1 MRGSP
6 QDISTREN
14 LRVFRNLRAL
24 AARNP
29 PRKRRTIN
37 PNRSV
42 WSSEDIMAEYSE
54 PVSSV
59 NGDAPEAKSK
69 KPDILYGLRL
79 KEASKSDR
87 TFYKE
92 ESWKGV
98 KTGLS
103 GSEASQ
109 FDEDNAVL
117 GIVVD
122 VDVLDKTGK
131 SGNSLAT
138 WREEP
143 VDFEFSRDAMVLSI
157 HAPRLE
163 IHSKK
168 LIDVMEQLMDYYP
181 DKLRD
186 FQQYES
192 KLNGCYVDI
201 MHFYAE
207 LKAYH
212 NVYLNSIPATDTAL
226 HSSPEWLRT
235 ADIGDCG
242 DNKITDRMAQRL
254 AFGTLNITKP
264 CDAVTAYDIAV
275 LLRSLAPM
283 YRSRAI
289 PTLEN
294 LLLNNDPSIKY
305 ENIWLLYKPGTFVYV
320 MEDGKLLTCVVES
333 AHYLTKW
340 EDDEEGPSLDRTQL
354 YFWYLYSDGI
364 KFMRRAKH
372 ITMTRYDGSRLVR
385 DLEAVP
391 CEFYDRF
398 DSGKRRATL
407 KERGRKYLQL
417 IKEKTAYREYD
428 DGGLSYNG
436 YVIVDAAS
444 YNQHQVDE
452 DQVKKDIVL
461 NWVNTSSLRSYISDS
476 VRTHLA
482 DSGTLITDG
491 EGGTRFHDI
500 TKIDPNDCETHR
512 LIEDIYLLL
521 PSMIGGFFLKSKA
534 WVNLCV
540 DWVSDSPPVPRPN
553 QLDNELVL
561 LDDDDKESLR
571 TVLPKGQKP
580 IGVLSDF
587 IKDKGEGKVFL
598 LHGPPG

>member
-1 MRGSP
+1 
-6 QDISTREN
+6 
-14 LRVFRNLRAL
+14 
-24 AARNP
+24 
-29 PRKRRTIN
+29 
-37 PNRSV
+37 
-42 WSSEDIMAEYSE
+42 MAESSE

-59 NGDAPEAKSK
+59 NGDAPEAKPK

-103 GSEASQ
+103 SSEASQ

-212 NVYLNSIPATDTAL
+212 NVYLDSIPATDSTVR
-226 HSSPEWLRT
+226 SSPEWIRT
-235 ADIGDCG
+235 ADVGDCG
-242 DNKITDRMAQRL
+242 DSKIADRMARRL

-264 CDAVTAYDIAV
+264 CDPVTAYDIAV

-461 NWVNTSSLRSYISDS
+461 NWVNTSSLRSNISDS

-540 DWVSDSPPVPRPN
+540 DWISDSPPVPRPN